1 MRWRRL
7 SEIVNDFNILVKVK
21 PSLSPDEASKESM
34 VHYLTKAFM
43 VKYLVDELRKEFMEN
58 GMGEDDAL
66 SKALDCVEAEY
77 PLNSIRLDVYVKP
90 DCGSAF
96 SGLAVE
102 VETLYGTGTIV
113 HKLLDT
119 IESRVNVV
127 NRLWIVVPNP
137 QAVIYL
143 PLLLKLRNH
152 ARASHRAK
160 EIEFYTLDLYN
171 GELVR
176 LINVAV
182 IILGS
187 LGAYKA

>member
-1 MRWRRL
+1 MTHYMAKAFIVKHLIGNIARELRGRGL
-7 SEIVNDFNILVKVK
+7 SE
-21 PSLSPDEASKESM
+21 E
-34 VHYLTKAFM
+34 
-43 VKYLVDELRKEFMEN
+43 
-58 GMGEDDAL
+58 DAL
-66 SKALDCVEAEY
+66 KKAVDCVETEY
-77 PLNSIRLDVYVKP
+77 SQGSVRFDVYVKS

-119 IESRVNVV
+119 IESRVNVNVV

-152 ARASHRAK
+152 ARASHRA
-160 EIEFYTLDLYN
+160 IEFYTLDLYN

-176 LINVAV
+176 LIDMAV